1 MMGKDPVPRSS
12 LGKCL
17 DFNETKKI
25 VAVGVLSTHLSL
37 SLSNGCCDKMGQGFP
52 SSRLVPPHPVLRPAP
67 CSFPAPVENGCHT
80 NKNDTSVD
88 NLRKQTIKSCW
99 LASSFPWIAVW
110 PWTQAG
116 FTEHIWPLNVWPI
129 PWLQSSVFDAQWIV
143 WQLNKI

>member
-99 LASSFPWIAVW
+99 LASFVSLDRSVALDTGWVYRAHLAFKCVAHPLAAVLRLW
-110 PWTQAG
+110 CTVNCL
-116 FTEHIWPLNVWPI
+116 TV
-129 PWLQSSVFDAQWIV
+129 
-143 WQLNKI
+143 K